1 MQLIVRS
8 TAVQGL
14 KPPFAEASAMSIAV
28 ALVGHV
34 LRTRCASNSRR
45 RTRRPLISLGTSY
58 RAQPTQS
65 VGNVA
70 YRYREPHQ
78 SLLQL
83 TNTVYPGNSGAAALN
98 SRGELVGIVQ
108 GELSPPEPAGTD
120 SDVERRPG
128 GASFIL
134 PIETIRPVYESL
146 RKQGRVP
153 HGFLGVRTRPASVP
167 SVSGGAKT
175 PIGAL
180 VESVVP
186 GGPAESAGLKPGDLI
201 VAYEKERVEYPEQ
214 LARWVAAT
222 RPGATVELVWV
233 RDEVGHTSRTA
244 LGESPDPLPLWVLND
259 TDADTAQP
267 PVRVSELEREIR
279 RLSDELER
287 IKKR

>member
-1 MQLIVRS
+1 
-8 TAVQGL
+8 
-14 KPPFAEASAMSIAV
+14 MSSSDA
-28 ALVGHV
+28 GR
-34 LRTRCASNSRR
+34 LRRDAGRLRR
-45 RTRRPLISLGTSY
+45 RTIAAAALSLMSAAVSACTVQPLYG
-58 RAQPTQS
+58 PT
-65 VGNVA
+65 
-70 YRYREPHQ
+70 P
-78 SLLQL
+78 
-83 TNTVYPGNSGAAALN
+83 SGAAVPDILA
-98 SRGELVGIVQ
+98 RIAIDPVDTRVAQLVMQ